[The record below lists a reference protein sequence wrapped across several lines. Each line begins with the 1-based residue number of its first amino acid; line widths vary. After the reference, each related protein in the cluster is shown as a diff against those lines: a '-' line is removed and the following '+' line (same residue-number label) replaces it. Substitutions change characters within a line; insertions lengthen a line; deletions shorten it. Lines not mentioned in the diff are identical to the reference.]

1 MVHAFIS
8 DMSSN
13 FIQLSHM
20 LNISVDN
27 SSFIID
33 EKRLVYIFDIS
44 HLLKATR
51 NNLLKYFQVDNKIT
65 SWNFHIVEFY
75 KRDSK

>member
-1 MVHAFIS
+1 
-8 DMSSN
+8 
-13 FIQLSHM
+13 M

-33 EKRLVYIFDIS
+33 EKRLVYIFDIP

-51 NNLLKYFQVDNKIT
+51 NNLLKYNFQVDNKIT
-65 SWNFHIVEFY
+65 SWNFRIVEFY
-75 KRDSK
+75 KRDFYKRE